1 MLTMTRSCLRLIVI
15 VGLVAI
21 AALTG
26 TPDIR
31 AQSPQAV
38 AGQRPGFPATLS
50 GARVKFGSPT
60 LANISGDSRPE
71 IIVGGIDG
79 IVYALNGSGAVL
91 WTFNVSNAINTAAQS
106 IPGLVHSTKVI
117 PIRSAP
123 AVADLTGD
131 GVPEIVISAGEVFE
145 AHTNGGVVVL
155 NASGQLLPGWPQ
167 LPIDSGGSGG
177 NNGSPDGYADGI
189 VSSPAIGD
197 IDGDGSP
204 DIVYGAFDQRV
215 YARHVDGSLLTGWPQ
230 FVLDTIWSS
239 PALADINGD
248 GQLDVVIGVD
258 AHNYNG
264 PPRTSQDGGDLY
276 VFSGNGSIQWRAHQ
290 DEIIQSSP
298 AIADLDEDGLPEI
311 VVGTGTYYSNP
322 PFNRSVG
329 RYINAW
335 NNDGSLRWH
344 TALPERAPGSPA
356 IADINGDGHLD
367 VVIGALDGKVY
378 ALDGRN
384 GAILWSTLARDIFN
398 NQYIPN
404 PQVYSPVLGDVDGDG
419 LDDVLIG
426 LGWDVVVM
434 KGTNGALLTGT
445 SAGDAR
451 PSYYGAYT
459 IDNTPAVG
467 DLDNNGKLDLVSV
480 SGTTADPG
488 NARVNSWALTSSTLK
503 ASWPMFRG
511 SAQHTGTTPALV
523 ASATHMGSLLQV
535 GQSRTYQLS
544 FHNSN
549 GSPLNWSAT
558 QTDPQNILQLAPT
571 SGGSSTNLLVTI
583 TAPGSPG
590 TYAASIQV
598 TSAGLEPVTIDVDL
612 IAATSVEDVFMPL
625 MER

>member
-1 MLTMTRSCLRLIVI
+1 MIAHSTARALASICLLIAFAVVLALPAGTR
-15 VGLVAI
+15 A
-21 AALTG
+21 
-26 TPDIR
+26 
-31 AQSPQAV
+31 AV
-38 AGQRPGFPATLS
+38 AGQRTNFPVVLG
-50 GARVKFGSPT
+50 GARVKFSSPT
-60 LANISGDSRPE
+60 LANITGDSRPE
-71 IIVGGIDG
+71 IIVGGNDG
-79 IVYALNGSGAVL
+79 IVYALSGSGAVL
-91 WTFNVSNAINTAAQS
+91 WTFNVSNAINSAALS
-106 IPGLVHSTKVI
+106 IPGLVHSTKAV
-117 PIRSAP
+117 PIRTAP

-131 GVPEIVISAGEVFE
+131 GVPEIVVGAGDVFE
-145 AHTNGGVVVL
+145 APTHGGVVVL
-155 NASGQLLPGWPQ
+155 NASGQLLPGWPK
-167 LPIDSGGSGG
+167 LPMDVGGGGGS
-177 NNGSPDGYADGI
+177 NGTPDDYADGV

-197 IDGDGSP
+197 IDGDGNP
-204 DIVYGAFDQRV
+204 DIVYGASDQRV

-248 GQLDVVIGVD
+248 SQLDVVIGVD

-298 AIADLDEDGLPEI
+298 AVADIDEDGLPEI
-311 VVGTGTYYSNP
+311 VVGTGTGYSNP

-335 NNDGSLRWH
+335 NHDGSLRWH
-344 TALPERAPGSPA
+344 TALPERTPGSPA

-367 VVIGALDGKVY
+367 VAIGALDGKVY

-384 GAILWSTLARDIFN
+384 GAILWSTLARDVFN
-398 NQYIPN
+398 NQFIPN
-404 PQVYSPVLGDVDGDG
+404 PRVFSPVLADVDGDG

-434 KGTNGALLTGT
+434 KGTNGALLSGT

-459 IDNTPAVG
+459 IDNTAAVG
-467 DLDNNGKLDLVSV
+467 DLDNNGKLDLVSA
-480 SGTTADPG
+480 SGTTNDPG
-488 NARVNSWALTSSTLK
+488 NARINSWALTNSTSK

-511 SAQHTGTTPALV
+511 NAQHTGTTPALV
-523 ASATHMGSLLQV
+523 ASATEMGSLLEV

-549 GSPLNWSAT
+549 GAPLNWSAT
-558 QTDPQNILQLAPT
+558 QTDPQGILQLSPT
-571 SGGSSTNLLVTI
+571 SGGSSTKLLVTI

-590 TYAASIQV
+590 SYSASIQV
-598 TSAGLEPVTIDVDL
+598 TSPGLESVTIQVDL
-612 IAATSVEDVFMPL
+612 IAVTTVNDVFMPL
-625 MER
+625 IER